1 MYVYNFYTIESF
13 FLLHSKIF
21 INELEKNIKTAF
33 QPVGHKLTTLK
44 PTIPTERQVF
54 KLILSKRLIR
64 S

>member
-13 FLLHSKIF
+13 FLLHSKFF

-44 PTIPTERQVF
+44 PKQF
-54 KLILSKRLIR
+54 QSNAKFSN
-64 S
+64 